1 MSGTAKRAAAKPV
14 APLRVLA
21 VASEGFPFIKT
32 GGLADVVGALPG
44 ALAPEGVAVTTML
57 PGYPAVMAALGP
69 VQASVQASEPVADFF
84 GAPARLVRTKAA
96 GRDLLVLDA
105 PHFFAR
111 SGSPYLAPTGGD
123 WPDNAMRFAALGRA
137 AAQAAQ
143 GVGGMAGFDAVHAHD
158 WQAGLAPAYLRFAG
172 SKVPTLF
179 TIHNLAFQG
188 QFPANMFGLLGLPP
202 EAFATAGLEYFGM
215 VGYLKSGIWFA
226 DRVSTVSPGYAAEIR
241 TPQWGMGLDGL
252 LRGRGNAVSGILN
265 GLDTA
270 EWDPSADAHLPMRF
284 TAKTVANRAANK
296 KALQARMGLAS
307 DPDAPLFAFIGRLAW
322 QKGVDLI
329 LEALPAILDHGGQL
343 AILGSGEPAL
353 EERVHGATGAQ
364 IGRVGSF
371 IGFDEGFARLC
382 YGGADFMLMPSR
394 FEPSGLGQLCAL
406 RYGAPPV
413 VAHVGGLADSVVD
426 ANEMALASGVGTG
439 FNFAPVSR
447 EMLAAAIERAIALYR
462 EPELMQRV
470 QANAMAQDVSWK
482 RSAAK
487 YATAFREMVAARA

>member
-1 MSGTAKRAAAKPV
+1 MSAPS

-21 VASEGFPFIKT
+21 VASEGFPFVKT
-32 GGLADVVGALPG
+32 GGLADVVGALPA
-44 ALAPEGVAVTTML
+44 ALAVEGVAVTTML
-57 PGYPAVMAALGP
+57 PGYPAVMSALGP
-69 VQASVQASEPVADFF
+69 VQASEPVADFF
-84 GAPARLVRTKAA
+84 GAPARLVRAKAA

-111 SGSPYLAPTGGD
+111 SGSPYLQPTGTD

-143 GVGGMAGFDAVHAHD
+143 GVGAMAGFDAVHAHD
-158 WQAGLAPAYLRFAG
+158 WQAGLAPAYLRFAA
-172 SKVPTLF
+172 SRIPTLF

-202 EAFATAGLEYFGM
+202 EAFRTAGLEYFGM
-215 VGYLKSGIWFA
+215 VGYLKAGIWFA

-252 LRGRGNAVSGILN
+252 LRGRGAAVGGILN
-265 GLDTA
+265 GLDTQ
-270 EWDPSADAHLPMRF
+270 EWDPAADSHLPVRF
-284 TAKTVANRAANK
+284 TARTAAAARAANK
-296 KALQARMGLAS
+296 KELQARMGLAA
-307 DPDAPLFAFIGRLAW
+307 DPNAPLFAFIGRLAW

-329 LEALPAILDHGGQL
+329 LEALPAILDQGGQL
-343 AILGSGEPAL
+343 AILGSGEAAL
-353 EERVHGATGAQ
+353 EERVHGATATQ

-382 YGGADFMLMPSR
+382 YGGADFILMPSR
-394 FEPSGLGQLCAL
+394 FEPCGLGQLCAL

-426 ANEMALASGVGTG
+426 ANEMALASGAGTG
-439 FNFAPVSR
+439 FNFAPVGP
-447 EMLAAAIERAIALYR
+447 EMLSAAIERAVALYR
-462 EPELMQRV
+462 EPALMRQV
-470 QANAMAQDVSWK
+470 QANAMAQDVSWS
-482 RSAAK
+482 RSAKK
-487 YATAFREMVAARA
+487 YAAVFRTMVAARG